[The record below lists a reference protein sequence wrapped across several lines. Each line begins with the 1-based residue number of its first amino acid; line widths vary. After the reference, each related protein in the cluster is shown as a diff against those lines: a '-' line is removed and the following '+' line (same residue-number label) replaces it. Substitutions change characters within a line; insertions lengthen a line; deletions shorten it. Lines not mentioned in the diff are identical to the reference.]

1 MKDTFTFGGVTR
13 KKEVILGFACAI
25 SCLVFTALIQYFI
38 LEKLLGV
45 RHIASGHFIMSIF
58 MGLSIALVL
67 LKFLGKKFR
76 GTWEIVIIEK
86 NIIEMFYNKQKVAV
100 IEKKQI
106 DKVIYKGQ
114 LGENGFRYLIIK
126 YDNNKK
132 ISVRV
137 GRNDLTPFSSENDMI
152 TFESFFNEFKKI
164 FLPSLP
170 EKKEVKKIYPSF
182 HYIHRRFKK

>member
-1 MKDTFTFGGVTR
+1 
-13 KKEVILGFACAI
+13 
-25 SCLVFTALIQYFI
+25 
-38 LEKLLGV
+38 
-45 RHIASGHFIMSIF
+45 
-58 MGLSIALVL
+58 
-67 LKFLGKKFR
+67 
-76 GTWEIVIIEK
+76 
-86 NIIEMFYNKQKVAV
+86 MFYNKQKVAV

-114 LGENGFRYLIIK
+114 FGENGFRYLIIK

-152 TFESFFNEFKKI
+152 TFESFFYEFKRI

-170 EKKEVKKIYPSF
+170 IKKEQEKYPIVHYVYRKK
-182 HYIHRRFKK
+182 